1 MTVLVFLSQKRN
13 FCWKLQTVL
22 PHFVVQQDWEEK
34 QTLLFLCGRNCRDF
48 YVVTQ
53 KLNLMR
59 FYPFGRFLTHTKLH
73 FPALIFLFFYFSRTV
88 APSSSSSPWEVQKFQ
103 AQDVPRCVNRY
114 FNQWI
119 KMINLNLVQNAS
131 WAALHISST
140 WVLTRIRGSRCASGS
155 SLGSL
160 WTLNNPSLGLGVSWQ
175 FPHQGTFRCENSS
188 RNNLQGFAAKS
199 LGWKAEG
206 EGESSRLGSSRR
218 ISQWRGSMAGTSKHF
233 CTEIRFSGCC
243 EHSWEP
249 GQQVQGSGD
258 FKPKFKQGEGE
269 LSPDCAEPGS
279 VCQGDGNGFCPFS
292 NTEITEILPPEQGS
306 GKLCQINP
314 WVSITSQQTDPWAHH
329 RSSSLGIK
337 MMGRKGWIK

>member
-13 FCWKLQTVL
+13 FSWKLQTVL

-73 FPALIFLFFYFSRTV
+73 FPALIFLFFFIFPGQWHR
-88 APSSSSSPWEVQKFQ
+88 ALPHPHWEVQKFQ

-218 ISQWRGSMAGTSKHF
+218 FHSGEGAWLGHQSISALKSDFPGAVSTAGS
-233 CTEIRFSGCC
+233 
-243 EHSWEP
+243 
-249 GQQVQGSGD
+249 QGSR
-258 FKPKFKQGEGE
+258 FK
-269 LSPDCAEPGS
+269 A
-279 VCQGDGNGFCPFS
+279 
-292 NTEITEILPPEQGS
+292 
-306 GKLCQINP
+306 
-314 WVSITSQQTDPWAHH
+314 
-329 RSSSLGIK
+329 LGILNPNSNRGK
-337 MMGRKGWIK
+337 GNYPQIVLSQGLCARGMEMGFVPSQTQQSLRFYPLNRGLGNCVK